1 MKKHCIPDGRR
12 HPARL
17 KFTPIALACATL
29 ALPAVDALAQAA
41 APSQTVVVTGIR
53 RAIESSIAIKRNS
66 DQIVEAI
73 SAEDIGKLPDNSIA
87 ESLARLPG
95 LTAQRVDGRD
105 QVITIRGMAP
115 KFAVTLLNGRQLVST
130 GDNRSVEYDQFPS
143 ELMNGATVYK
153 TPDASLSGQ
162 GLAGTVDLATVK
174 PLDNRGRHLSFNA
187 RMESNSNGAQVSGS
201 DDKGSRLSFAYID
214 QFANNTVGVA
224 LGYARLNSPRQQ
236 KYFKSWWWANSAVWG
251 GAFAGLENPD
261 PNKAPH
267 LMQGFDTGV
276 VSTDS
281 TRNGAMAVFEYKPNK
296 DFHTQVDLYYSK
308 FDQKARGRE
317 FLSDQGPSWSGDGT
331 SPITSGPIYSNT
343 SYTTLGN
350 DRYLTGG
357 SIANVD
363 PFVMI
368 RHNQRKDTVS
378 AIGWNN
384 ELTLGAWKAVADL
397 SLSKASRDEEVG
409 ELTASAIAKTGFSN
423 FFAETGSGFSRFTPT
438 LDYRSASVVQL
449 RGVNGWGNLN
459 GAPSAGSFSPIQVD
473 DEMKS
478 LRLTAK
484 RSLSAGFLSSVEGG
498 LNYNNRS
505 KDSVRSQTIIA
516 LKNGVSCVNS
526 SDTCA
531 PIPSSILQSPT
542 SLSHSGN
549 PGVVSFDF
557 KDALASGVYNTGPTN
572 ESSAPGRVWGVD
584 EKVTSVYGKAGLD
597 FELGVP
603 IRGNVGL
610 QMVRA
615 EQASTGILWDNT
627 GPVGMKSSTSYTDVL
642 PSLNLNAEMGSGMY
656 VRMGVAKTLARP
668 NLEDMRAGFTA
679 SVANS
684 GATRGVWS
692 GSGGNP
698 NLEPWRATSYD
709 LSFEKYFA
717 KRSYVAVAGWYKQ
730 VATSIYID
738 TVRGYN
744 FNGFP
749 NNSGVPANEIKNGGL
764 GDMSQPVNGQGGR
777 IQGLELSTS
786 LEGAL
791 VHDALDGFG
800 LQATFSE
807 TGSNLPGTANNGKKD
822 PNRKLEGLSG
832 QVWSIAAYYEKNG
845 WQIRAAQRYRSK
857 FVAAVRGVWIDNS
870 LAAIE
875 EEKLSDLQLGYA
887 FETGSLKGLSV
898 VFSVNNVFDTPYRTS
913 SGDETSNPANRL
925 VPERYYTYGRQ
936 YLLGVN
942 YKM

>member
-1 MKKHCIPDGRR
+1 MKKQCIPDGRR
-12 HPARL
+12 HLARQ
-17 KFTPIALACATL
+17 KYTPIALACATL
-29 ALPAVDALAQAA
+29 ALPAAEVLAQAA

-53 RAIESSIAIKRNS
+53 RAIETSIAVKRNS

-153 TPDASLSGQ
+153 TPDATLSGQ
-162 GLAGTVDLATVK
+162 GLAGTVDLGTVK
-174 PLDNRGRHLSFNA
+174 PLDRRGRHLSFNA
-187 RMESNSNGAQVSGS
+187 RMETNSNGALVSGS

-214 QFANNTVGVA
+214 QFADNTLGVA

-251 GAFAGLENPD
+251 GAFTGLENPD
-261 PNKAPH
+261 PKQHPH
-267 LMQGFDTGV
+267 VLQGFDTGV

-281 TRNGAMAVFEYKPNK
+281 TRDGAMAVFEYKPNK
-296 DFHTQVDLYYSK
+296 DFHSQLDLYYSK

-317 FLSDQGPSWSGDGT
+317 FQANLPPSWSGDGT
-331 SPITSGPIYSNT
+331 KPITSGPAYSNM

-350 DRYLTGG
+350 DRYVTGG
-357 SIANVD
+357 TLTNVD
-363 PFVMI
+363 PYVLM
-368 RHNQRKDTVS
+368 RHNQRKDTVT

-384 ELTLGAWKAVADL
+384 ELTLGAWKAVADV
-397 SLSKASRDEEVG
+397 SLSKAERDEEVA
-409 ELTASAIAKTGFSN
+409 ELTASATAKTGFSK
-423 FFAETGSGFSRFTPT
+423 FYAETGSGFSKFTPQ
-438 LDYRSASVVQL
+438 LNYGSGSVVQL
-449 RGVNGWGNLN
+449 RGIMDWGNLN
-459 GAPSAGSFSPIQVD
+459 GAPSAGSFSPIKVD
-473 DEMKS
+473 DEMKA
-478 LRLTAK
+478 LRLSAK
-484 RSLSAGFLSSVEGG
+484 RSLAAGFLSSVEGG
-498 LNYNNRS
+498 LHYNNRS
-505 KDSVRSQTIIA
+505 KDTVRTQTIFA
-516 LKNGVSCVNS
+516 LKNGVSCLGGR
-526 SDTCA
+526 DTCA
-531 PIPSSILQSPT
+531 PIPTGILQTPT
-542 SLSHSGN
+542 DLSFSGN
-549 PGVVSFDF
+549 PSLVSFDF
-557 KDALASGVYNTGPTN
+557 NDAVNSGVYNSGPIN
-572 ESSAPGRVWGVD
+572 QSSAPGRIWGVD
-584 EKVTSVYGKAGLD
+584 EKVTTLFGKAGLD

-603 IRGNVGL
+603 IRGNFGL

-615 EQASTGILWDNT
+615 QQTSTGILWDGAARN
-627 GPVGMKSSTSYTDVL
+627 MKSSTSYTDVL
-642 PSLNLNAEMGSGMY
+642 PSLNLNAELGSGMY
-656 VRMGVAKTLARP
+656 ARLGVAKTLARP
-668 NLEDMRAGFTA
+668 NLEDMRAGYTA
-679 SVANS
+679 SVATS
-684 GATRGVWS
+684 GANLGKWS

-698 NLEPWRATSYD
+698 DLEPWRATSYD

-717 KRSYVAVAGWYKQ
+717 KRSYFAVAGWYKQ

-738 TVRGYN
+738 TIPN
-744 FNGFP
+744 FDFTGFP
-749 NNSGVPANEIKNGGL
+749 NNSGITPINNNRGT
-764 GDMSQPVNGQGGR
+764 MNTPVNGQGGK

-791 VHDALDGFG
+791 VSEALDGFG
-800 LQATFSE
+800 VQASFSE
-807 TGSNLPGTANNGKKD
+807 TSSDLPGTANNGRKD

-832 QVWSIAAYYEKNG
+832 QVWSVAAYYEKNG

-875 EEKLSDLQLGYA
+875 AEKISDLQLGYS

-913 SGDETSNPANRL
+913 SGDETSNPPNRL

>member
-1 MKKHCIPDGRR
+1 MKRHCNPDARR
-12 HPARL
+12 HLARQ
-17 KFTPIALACATL
+17 KYTPIALACATL
-29 ALPAVDALAQAA
+29 ALPAAEALAQAA

-53 RAIESSIAIKRNS
+53 RAIETSIAVKRNS

-95 LTAQRVDGRD
+95 LTAQRVEGRD
-105 QVITIRGMAP
+105 QSITIRGMAP
-115 KFAVTLLNGRQLVST
+115 KFAVTLLNGRQMVST

-143 ELMNGATVYK
+143 ELMNSATVYK

-162 GLAGTVDLATVK
+162 GLAGTVDLGTVK
-174 PLDNRGRHLSFNA
+174 PLDRRGRHLGFNA
-187 RMESNSNGAQVSGS
+187 RMESNSNGALVSGS

-214 QFANNTVGVA
+214 QFADNTVGVA

-236 KYFKSWWWANSAVWG
+236 KYFKSWWWANTAVWG
-251 GAFAGLENPD
+251 GAFTGLENAD
-261 PNKAPH
+261 PKKHPH
-267 LMQGFDTGV
+267 LLQGFETGV

-281 TRNGAMAVFEYKPNK
+281 TRDGAMAVFEYKPNK
-296 DFHTQVDLYYSK
+296 DFHSQLDLYYSK

-317 FLSDQGPSWSGDGT
+317 FQTDMGPSWSGDGT
-331 SPITSGPIYSNT
+331 SPITSGPAYSNP

-350 DRYLTGG
+350 DKYLTGG
-357 SIANVD
+357 TLGNVD
-363 PFVMI
+363 PYVLM
-368 RHNQRKDTVS
+368 RHNQRKDTVT

-384 ELTLGAWKAVADL
+384 ELTLGAWKAVADV
-397 SLSKASRDEEVG
+397 SMSKAARDEEVG
-409 ELTASAIAKTGFSN
+409 ELTASATARTGFSS
-423 FFAETGSGFSRFTPT
+423 FFSETGSGFSRYTPS
-438 LDYRSASVVQL
+438 LNYGSASVVQL
-449 RGVNGWGNLN
+449 RGIMGWGNLN
-459 GAPSAGSFSPIQVD
+459 GAPSAGSFSPITVD
-473 DEMKS
+473 DEMKAF
-478 LRLTAK
+478 RLSAK
-484 RSLSAGFLSSVEGG
+484 RSLDAGFLSSVEGG
-498 LNYNNRS
+498 LHYNNRS
-505 KDSVRSQTIIA
+505 KDTVRTQTIFA
-516 LKNGVSCVNS
+516 LKNGVSCLGG

-531 PIPSSILQSPT
+531 PIPNGILQTPT
-542 SLSHSGN
+542 NLSFSGVNSL
-549 PGVVSFDF
+549 VSFDF
-557 KDALASGVYNTGPTN
+557 NDAINSGVYNSGPTN
-572 ESSAPGRVWGVD
+572 QSSAPGRIWGVD
-584 EKVTSVYGKAGLD
+584 EKVTTLFAKAGLD

-603 IRGNVGL
+603 ITGNVGL

-615 EQASTGILWDNT
+615 QQTSTGILWDGAARN
-627 GPVGMKSSTSYTDVL
+627 MKSSTSYTDVL
-642 PSLNLNAEMGSGMY
+642 PSLNLKAELGSGMY
-656 VRMGVAKTLARP
+656 ARLGVAKTLARP
-668 NLEDMRAGFTA
+668 NLEDMRAGYTA
-679 SVANS
+679 SVATS
-684 GATRGVWS
+684 GATIGKWS

-698 NLEPWRATSYD
+698 DLEPWRATSYD

-717 KRSYVAVAGWYKQ
+717 KRSYFALAGWYKK

-738 TVRGYN
+738 TIPD
-744 FNGFP
+744 FDFTGFP
-749 NNSGVPANEIKNGGL
+749 NNSGVPPINNNRGT
-764 GDMSQPVNGQGGR
+764 MNTPVNGQGGK

-791 VHDALDGFG
+791 LSEALDGFG
-800 LQATFSE
+800 VQASFSE
-807 TGSNLPGTANNGKKD
+807 TSSDLPGTANNGRKD

-875 EEKLSDLQLGYA
+875 AEKLSDLQLGYS

-913 SGDETSNPANRL
+913 VGDETSNPANRL

>member
-1 MKKHCIPDGRR
+1 MKRHCIPDGRR
-12 HPARL
+12 TLARH
-17 KFTPIALACATL
+17 KFTPVALACATL
-29 ALPAVDALAQAA
+29 ALPAAQALAQAA

-53 RAIESSIAIKRNS
+53 RAIETSIAVKRNS

-153 TPDASLSGQ
+153 TPEASLSSQ
-162 GLAGTVDLATVK
+162 GLAGTVDLATVR
-174 PLDNRGRHLSFNA
+174 PLDSRGRHLSLNA
-187 RMESNSNGAQVSGS
+187 RMEANSNGALVSGS

-214 QFANNTVGVA
+214 QFANNTMGVA

-236 KYFKSWWWANSAVWG
+236 KYFKSWWWANSAIWG
-251 GAFAGLENPD
+251 GGFAGLENSD

-267 LMQGFDTGV
+267 VLQGFDTGV

-296 DFHTQVDLYYSK
+296 DFHSQVDLYYSK

-350 DRYLTGG
+350 DRYLSGG
-357 SIANVD
+357 AISNVD
-363 PFVMI
+363 PYVLI

-409 ELTASAIAKTGFSN
+409 ELTASATAKTSFSN
-423 FFAETGSGFSRFTPT
+423 FFAETGSGFSRYTPT

-449 RGVNGWGNLN
+449 RGIMGWGDLA

-484 RSLSAGFLSSVEGG
+484 RGLSAGFLSSVEGG

-516 LKNGVSCVNS
+516 LKNGVSCLGG

-542 SLSHSGN
+542 DLSHSGN
-549 PGVVSFDF
+549 RGVVSFDF
-557 KDALASGVYNTGPTN
+557 KDALNSGVYNTGPTN
-572 ESSAPGRVWGVD
+572 QSSAPGRIWGVD
-584 EKVTSVYGKAGLD
+584 EKVSTLYGKAGLD

-603 IRGNVGL
+603 IRGNMGL
-610 QMVRA
+610 QVVRA
-615 EQASTGILWDNT
+615 QQSSTGILWDGQPRN
-627 GPVGMKSSTSYTDVL
+627 MESSKSYTDVL
-642 PSLNLNAEMGSGMY
+642 PSLNLNAEFGGGLY
-656 VRMGVAKTLARP
+656 ARMGLAKTLARP

-679 SVANS
+679 SVATS
-684 GATRGVWS
+684 GASKGKWS
-692 GSGGNP
+692 GNGGNP
-698 NLEPWRATSYD
+698 DLEPWRATSYD
-709 LSFEKYFA
+709 LSLEKYFA
-717 KRSYVAVAGWYKQ
+717 KRSYFAVAGWYKQ
-730 VATSIYID
+730 VATSIYVD
-738 TVRGYN
+738 DNPSYDFT
-744 FNGFP
+744 GFP
-749 NNSGVPANEIKNGGL
+749 NNSGTPAVSNL
-764 GDMSQPVNGQGGR
+764 GSMSQPVNGTGGR
-777 IQGLELSTS
+777 ISGLELSTS

-791 VHDALDGFG
+791 LSDALDGFG
-800 LQATFSE
+800 VQASLSE
-807 TGSNLPGTANNGKKD
+807 TSSNLPGTANNGRKD

-857 FVAAVRGVWIDNS
+857 FTAAVRGVWIDNS
-870 LAAIE
+870 LASIE
-875 EEKLSDLQLGYA
+875 EEKLSDLQLGYS
-887 FETGSLKGLSV
+887 FESGSLKGLSV

-913 SGDETSNPANRL
+913 TGDETSNPANRL